1 MGLGYGFN
9 GRRNVSLSTQV
20 WNALRKVNF
29 DLCIAC
35 QHIPQRNPYLTMSY
49 LTAK

>member
-9 GRRNVSLSTQV
+9 GGGNVIVDTNLECIKRN
-20 WNALRKVNF
+20 VNF

-35 QHIPQRNPYLTMSY
+35 QHFLNVILI
-49 LTAK
+49 